1 MIEFYCIIFLLSVL
15 SLAVFITTY
24 NVFVIVEERLKIL
37 ERRCQQQPLRQR
49 CQSRSRCNTTPPPSY
64 EWVEL
69 QVSFNAF
76 PYFMKFLIY
85 LGFELWPS
93 RNLLYFFSLKQVA

>member
-69 QVSFNAF
+69 QVSSM
-76 PYFMKFLIY
+76 PSLIY
-85 LGFELWPS
+85 EIF
-93 RNLLYFFSLKQVA
+93 